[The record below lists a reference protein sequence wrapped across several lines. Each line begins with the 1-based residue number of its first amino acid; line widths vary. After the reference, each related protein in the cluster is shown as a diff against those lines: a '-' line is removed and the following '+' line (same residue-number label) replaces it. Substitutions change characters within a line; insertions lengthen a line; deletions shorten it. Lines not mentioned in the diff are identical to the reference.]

1 MWRSEAGAQCRVCAR
16 RIANS
21 AQLRKEAQSG
31 ALEKKL
37 ATGSDYLGR
46 WLQDIHT
53 EETAWEDKK
62 GQGLQHDEG
71 PSESFQ
77 AVSYNEG
84 KVEQLCAVFWPD
96 WVYARERHAELTE
109 DASNLKLKASYI
121 SVCAQVATSYKME
134 LHKPSAP
141 SKELANPSHK
151 ATQNL
156 ANHLPPK

>member
-1 MWRSEAGAQCRVCAR
+1 MACW
-16 RIANS
+16 
-21 AQLRKEAQSG
+21 K
-31 ALEKKL
+31 KKL

-53 EETAWEDKK
+53 EETTWEDKK

-121 SVCAQVATSYKME
+121 SICVLTRRNCTNQV
-134 LHKPSAP
+134 P
-141 SKELANPSHK
+141 
-151 ATQNL
+151 
-156 ANHLPPK
+156 PPKS